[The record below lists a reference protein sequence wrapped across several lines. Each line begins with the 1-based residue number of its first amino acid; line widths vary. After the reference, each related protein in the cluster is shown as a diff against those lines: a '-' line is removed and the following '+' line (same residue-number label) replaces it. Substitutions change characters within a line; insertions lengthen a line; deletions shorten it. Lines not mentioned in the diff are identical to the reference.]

1 MAHTVRNGEQ
11 PNACYSVCYTLEGMC
26 AHIAIFPPLCALLLE
41 DFLCHDQRDELL
53 TELCGKLEHRVFI
66 MPEHCAVITGFVN
79 TLVGCLWISANPQA
93 AIYTV
98 AGVQHLKYGSALSAF
113 VSGPVHA

>member
-1 MAHTVRNGEQ
+1 MAHIVRNGEQ
-11 PNACYSVCYTLEGMC
+11 PNACYTVWYTLDVVG
-26 AHIAIFPPLCALLLE
+26 AYSYISSSLRTFG
-41 DFLCHDQRDELL
+41 HDQHDELL

-66 MPEHCAVITGFVN
+66 MPEHSAVITGFVN

-113 VSGPVHA
+113 VYGPVHP